1 MLFNSADYIIFFI
14 TVLVLYY
21 VLPHKLRWI
30 MLLIASIIFYMAWEP
45 ALIILILFSSF
56 VNYASA
62 RLIYKNR
69 RNKRFR
75 KGILIL
81 CMVINFGLLTFF
93 KYLMFLS
100 SLFLEIFG
108 FFGVSL
114 SIGDFNIILPMGI
127 SFYTFQAA
135 AYTIDVYRGEL
146 KPVKNYLRFTLFITF
161 FPQLV
166 AGPIERAKNLLSQ
179 LFKRHSFDIDN
190 IIFGVK
196 FMALGYF
203 KKVVIADRI
212 AVAVDTIFNSPESFG
227 GISFI
232 AGALLFTVQI
242 FCDFSGY
249 SDIAIGTAKTLG
261 INLMTNFDRP
271 YFSRSIKEFWR
282 RWHISLSGWFKDY
295 VYIPLGGNRVS
306 KPRWALNIFITFV
319 LSGIWHGANLTFIVW
334 GALHGAF
341 QIIGKI
347 KDSVIG
353 CFKLK
358 FFVFEGTRKISGR
371 RRRIIPI
378 GIISEIIS
386 GVITFCLVAFAWIFF
401 RANTLGDAFYIVSN
415 LASDLGRITDA
426 QYLYE
431 TVLSWGLGFY
441 PLLLVL
447 GSIGILFVI
456 EAVSYKE
463 NIVKLMDR
471 LPFIIRFCFYF
482 GLVFIILGIGVFD
495 SGTEFIYFQF

>member
-1 MLFNSADYIIFFI
+1 MLFNSANYIIFFI

-21 VLPHKLRWI
+21 VLPYKLRWV
-30 MLLIASIIFYMAWEP
+30 MLLIASIIFYMDWEP
-45 ALIILILFSSF
+45 ALIILILFSSL

-69 RNKRFR
+69 RR
-75 KGILIL
+75 KGLKQGILIFW
-81 CMVINFGLLTFF
+81 MVITFGLLIFF

-100 SLFLEIFG
+100 SLLSEIFG
-108 FFGVSL
+108 FFGLSL
-114 SIGDFNIILPMGI
+114 PIREFDIILPMGI

-146 KPVKNYLRFTLFITF
+146 KPVKNYFRFTLFITF

-166 AGPIERAKNLLSQ
+166 AGPIERAKNLLRQ
-179 LFKRHSFDIDN
+179 LFKRHPFEVDN
-190 IIFGVK
+190 IIFGLK
-196 FMALGYF
+196 FMVLGYF

-212 AVAVDTIFNSPESFG
+212 AIVVDTIFNSPESFG

-306 KPRWALNIFITFV
+306 KPGWALNILITFV

-334 GALHGAF
+334 GALHGIF

-353 CFKLK
+353 RFKPK
-358 FFVFEGTRKISGR
+358 FFVFE
-371 RRRIIPI
+371 
-378 GIISEIIS
+378 IIS
-386 GVITFCLVAFAWIFF
+386 GIITFCLVAFAWIFF
-401 RANTLGDAFYIVSN
+401 RANTLGDAFYIISN
-415 LASDLGRITDA
+415 LTSDIGMIRDA

-431 TVLSWGLGFY
+431 TVLSWGLDFY

-456 EAVSYKE
+456 EAASYKE